1 MLQEVFREMDQFT
14 AKAADGAEI
23 ETYFLQG
30 GPLAVI
36 LCHGKAFD
44 RDSFVPY
51 GQILQDEGYTVAIP
65 NFRGYGSSTVGSLGV
80 DAIEN
85 DVLAVS
91 QELENRGKKVVALGA
106 SRGGGGVL
114 RAVAKNPQQF
124 RAVITWSTVA
134 VSEEIAGQLGPIPKL
149 FIVSES
155 EMMHDQT
162 LEVFREAPEPR
173 MLKQVPGGRHAQ
185 KIWEGPDRELIEQYV
200 REFLKSL

>member
-1 MLQEVFREMDQFT
+1 MDQFIVKT
-14 AKAADGAEI
+14 EDGAEI
-23 ETYFLQG
+23 ETHYLSG

-36 LCHGKAFD
+36 LCHGKAFA
-44 RDSFVPY
+44 RDSFIPY
-51 GQILQDEGYTVAIP
+51 GQTLWEEGYSVAIP
-65 NFRGYGSSTVGSLGV
+65 NFRGYGASTVGSLGL
-80 DAIEN
+80 DAIEY
-85 DVLAVS
+85 DVLAVC
-91 QELENRGKKVVALGA
+91 QELRRRKKDVVALGA

-114 RAVAKNPQQF
+114 RAVAKDPQQF

-134 VSEEIAGQLGPIPKL
+134 ISDEMASRLGSIPKL

-173 MLKQVPGGRHAQ
+173 MLKQMPGGRHAQ